1 MANKRE
7 LKKRI
12 NYICS
17 DLFAECIAASLYG
30 IPADKQTLDALLY
43 SIIKIHSNYIARI
56 SHPEPGMKAGAYY
69 KDLTENFSKQINEI
83 VDQIG
88 NLN

>member
-17 DLFAECIAASLYG
+17 DLFAECIASSLYG

-83 VDQIG
+83 VAQIG